1 MKRQKATIDE
11 LPDLP
16 VKARAAELC
25 AALRDGHLILSAE
38 PGSGKTTLAPLLLLD
53 ETWLAGRK
61 IVMLEPRRPA
71 ARMAARRMAALLN
84 EPVGGTV
91 GYQVRFDRKVSADT
105 RIEVLTEGLLLRR
118 LQADPELSD
127 VGLLIFDEFHE
138 RNLQTDLSLALALD
152 VVDSLRQDLRLLVM
166 SASIDSAP
174 LARLL
179 PAAVLSVE
187 GRTFPVSIQHADQDA
202 ELRDPVPACLR
213 ALAQAI
219 DETSG
224 DVLVFLPG
232 RREIDA
238 LREQAIERWGK
249 TLRVDSLY
257 GDMSAEEQDRVLY
270 GHGQQRRV
278 ILSTDIAETSL
289 TIEGIGAVVDSGLAR
304 KPLFDPNT
312 GLTRLET
319 RWISK
324 ASALQRSGR
333 AGRLGPGSCFR
344 AWSTARQ
351 QRLTDW
357 TPAEIGE
364 ADLAPLVLELANW
377 GVDSADQL
385 RWLDPPSKAHWT
397 QAADLLHQLGA
408 VDAEGRINAVGR
420 DMARLPVHPRLAHL
434 LAGAGAHKARRL
446 AADIAALLS
455 ERDPLRA
462 DRRIDGGAD
471 ISSRLDALANW
482 RSDKAGVR
490 NAIGLRRID
499 QTAQQLMRLLGDRG
513 DNSATVM
520 SPGRALALAYP
531 DRVAMC
537 TSADGR
543 RYLMRN
549 GRAALLRESDAL
561 AGARYLA
568 VGEVD
573 AGRRDGV
580 IRLAAPLSELE
591 FDELF
596 ADAIVSRREVRWD
609 AKQQDVIARR
619 VRRLDAITLSE
630 KADALGPDD
639 PVDQVLFEQLRR
651 QGLFS
656 VFKDPAQLRARM
668 MWMRSVD
675 PDKDWPDVSE
685 KALLD
690 NLDEWLAPWL
700 KPGVGVAQLRKLS
713 LADMLTAFLGW
724 ERMQQLDAL
733 LPTHLDTPAGTRRSI
748 DYAVDDGAVLA
759 VPLQEVLGMHESPQ
773 LAHGK
778 VPLVLHLL
786 SPAGRPLQVTSDL
799 SAFWAGAYNEVKKEM
814 RGRYPKH
821 YWPDNPA
828 DAQATRFTKRRMRDG

>member
-1 MKRQKATIDE
+1 MDE

-16 VKARAAELC
+16 VKGRAAELC

-38 PGSGKTTLAPLLLLD
+38 PGSGKTTLAPLLLLG
-53 ETWLAGRK
+53 EAWLDGRK

-84 EPVGGTV
+84 EPVGATV

-166 SASIDSAP
+166 SASIDATP
-174 LARLL
+174 LVRLL
-179 PAAVLSVE
+179 PAGVLSVA
-187 GRTFPVSIQHADQDA
+187 GRTFPVSIHHADRDV

-213 ALAQAI
+213 ALTQAI
-219 DETSG
+219 AETGG

-238 LREQAIERWGK
+238 LREQAVERWGMA
-249 TLRVDSLY
+249 LRVESLY
-257 GDMSAEEQDRVLY
+257 GDMSADEQDRVLY
-270 GHGQQRRV
+270 GHGQRRRV

-304 KPLFDPNT
+304 KPVFDPNT

-351 QRLTDW
+351 QRLSDW
-357 TPAEIGE
+357 TPAEISE

-377 GVDSADQL
+377 GVDSADGL
-385 RWLDPPSKAHWT
+385 RWLDPPGEAHWG
-397 QAADLLHQLGA
+397 QAADLLRQLGA
-408 VDAEGRINAVGR
+408 IDTEGRISAVGR

-434 LAGAGAHKARRL
+434 LASAGSRKARRP

-455 ERDPLRA
+455 ERDPLRG
-462 DRRIDGGAD
+462 DRVVDSGAD
-471 ISSRLDALANW
+471 IISRLDALAAW
-482 RSDKAGVR
+482 RSDKAVMR
-490 NAIGLRRID
+490 NIFGLRRVD
-499 QTAQQLMRLLGDRG
+499 QTAQQLMRLLGDER
-513 DNSATVM
+513 SADGTAM

-549 GRAALLRESDAL
+549 GRAALLRESDPL
-561 AGARYLA
+561 TGTRYLA

-573 AGRRDGV
+573 AGRRDGF
-580 IRLAAPLSELE
+580 IRLAAALSDEE
-591 FDELF
+591 FEELF
-596 ADAIVSRREVRWD
+596 ADAIAARREVRWD
-609 AKQQDVIARR
+609 AKQHDVIARR
-619 VRRLDAITLSE
+619 MRRLDAITLSE
-630 KADALGPDD
+630 ESDALKPDD

-656 VFKDPAQLRARM
+656 VFKDPVQLRARL
-668 MWMRSVD
+668 MWMRRID
-675 PDKDWPDVSE
+675 RDKDWPDVSE
-685 KALLD
+685 EALLD
-690 NLDEWLAPWL
+690 GLDEWLAPWL
-700 KPGVGVAQLRKLS
+700 KPGEGVAQLRKLS

-724 ERMQQLDAL
+724 ERMQRLDAL
-733 LPTHLDTPAGTRRSI
+733 LPTYLDTPAGTRRSI
-748 DYAVDDGAVLA
+748 DYAVNGGAVLA

-773 LAHGK
+773 LAQGK

-828 DAQATRFTKRRMRDG
+828 DAQATRYTKRRMRDG